1 MEPDEPD
8 QDQLVTQLVNEIL
21 VAVDQVGEL
30 KSWVVERLDGPIND
44 AALHEACT
52 QVAEQFLSST
62 PPQTGFWE
70 HLLLTLAVHS
80 RNRQPS
86 GLSACKSVVQHLSDL
101 LGDERLR
108 HFKAPELVTLAS
120 AMTVALA
127 IQDKLT
133 QDVEATICRLCGGFP
148 DVLPEIANQCQGIWK
163 RRGQMSG
170 RPGLFLWDVR
180 RQEWRLAQEFKPYR

>member
-70 HLLLTLAVHS
+70 HLLLTLCPPPKQPRS
-80 RNRQPS
+80 NRQDAAVS
-86 GLSACKSVVQHLSDL
+86 IDQRAETARDGFAVRL
-101 LGDERLR
+101 LG
-108 HFKAPELVTLAS
+108 KPS
-120 AMTVALA
+120 ALA
-127 IQDKLT
+127 FSSLNS
-133 QDVEATICRLCGGFP
+133 P
-148 DVLPEIANQCQGIWK
+148 GI
-163 RRGQMSG
+163 
-170 RPGLFLWDVR
+170 V
-180 RQEWRLAQEFKPYR
+180 